1 MDEISISITC
11 VKMCYILENKKKELT
26 NLREIPPQLSI
37 ICSQLLVFLLEFI
50 QFLAQ
55 VEVRLLWNK
64 REFILFRIVSVDE
77 PQSFY
82 QG

>member
-1 MDEISISITC
+1 
-11 VKMCYILENKKKELT
+11 MCYILENKKKELT

-55 VEVRLLWNK
+55 VEVRLL
-64 REFILFRIVSVDE
+64 
-77 PQSFY
+77 
-82 QG
+82 